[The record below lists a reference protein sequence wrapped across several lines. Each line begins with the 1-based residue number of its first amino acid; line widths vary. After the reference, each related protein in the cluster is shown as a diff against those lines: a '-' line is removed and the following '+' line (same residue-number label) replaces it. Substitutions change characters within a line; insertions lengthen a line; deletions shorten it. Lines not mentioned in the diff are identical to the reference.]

1 MSEEYQRAMSTSWAA
16 ACPTPGRTSG
26 GDQYERRA
34 QVEDYLK
41 MTDSR
46 PPAPGGGAY
55 DSLDAAAAA
64 LRECP
69 YMHTNID
76 GARQPRPPCAAPP
89 ARHSAAPRTALRL
102 L

>member
-1 MSEEYQRAMSTSWAA
+1 M
-16 ACPTPGRTSG
+16 G
-26 GDQYERRA
+26 GEYERRT

-46 PPAPGGGAY
+46 PPAPGGGGAY

-69 YMHTNID
+69 YLHTNID
-76 GARQPRPPCAAPP
+76 GARQTRAPCAEAFRRTPN
-89 ARHSAAPRTALRL
+89 RAAFALGTPVWMPVAVL
-102 L
+102 